1 MRQMTDHPDDLTE
14 LLTRLAGEDYCYLTT
29 TGRVSGRP
37 HEIEIWFAIKD
48 STLYLLSGGGEG
60 SDWVRN
66 LRAHS
71 AVTVRLGEHTFTGQA
86 RIVHD
91 EKEDLMVR
99 YMLAE
104 KYQEWSEDKS
114 LSEWARTALP
124 VAIDVHREE

>member
-1 MRQMTDHPDDLTE
+1 MRIPQ
-14 LLTRLAGEDYCYLTT
+14 
-29 TGRVSGRP
+29 
-37 HEIEIWFAIKD
+37 
-48 STLYLLSGGGEG
+48 
-60 SDWVRN
+60 
-66 LRAHS
+66 
-71 AVTVRLGEHTFTGQA
+71 VTVRIKKHTFTGQA

-124 VAIDVHREE
+124 VAIDIHQEE